1 MLRDTVGLAE
11 VQLEKDFTQMKLMDS
26 ENGRLRKR
34 AFAKE
39 KKKTEKRET
48 TQAHARLMTGTENLD
63 ALAEKDF
70 KRHWKEVVKEL
81 GLIFKRIRKE
91 ISDHYKDIVDSDKAK
106 KAQEKAAK
114 KAVAASEKARK
125 RSAREEAAAAARAT
139 RGLRGRGR
147 GGRGR
152 GPRGGARRGG
162 GRGQGRG
169 RGTRAIDSEGDLE
182 GEDLNCLSSSTENE
196 CEDEHS
202 ESATTGDSDQLGGTY
217 DNAVVDIPTA
227 PAKQGGQ
234 VVQPRPCPRPKYRTI
249 RMPAPILDEVDAV
262 ADPGDIGGPQSQIGG
277 APTANE
283 TRGEAGTVMESG
295 NGAEN
300 GCRYPRRSNRTKP
313 QFKQGIDT

>member
-1 MLRDTVGLAE
+1 MLQDTVGLAE

-81 GLIFKRIRKE
+81 GPIFKRIRKE

-114 KAVAASEKARK
+114 GCGSFGE
-125 RSAREEAAAAARAT
+125 SEEAVRKGRGSSSSKGYTRAT
-139 RGLRGRGR
+139 GQ
-147 GGRGR
+147 
-152 GPRGGARRGG
+152 GPWWAGAWATWWSQERGGAWP
-162 GRGQGRG
+162 GQR
-169 RGTRAIDSEGDLE
+169 E
-182 GEDLNCLSSSTENE
+182 STENE

-249 RMPAPILDEVDAV
+249 RMPAPILDEVAAV

>member
-81 GLIFKRIRKE
+81 GPIFKRIRKE

-139 RGLRGRGR
+139 RGLRGRGH
-147 GGRGR
+147 
-152 GPRGGARRGG
+152 
-162 GRGQGRG
+162 
-169 RGTRAIDSEGDLE
+169 EGDLE
-182 GEDLNCLSSSTENE
+182 GEDLNRLSSSTENE